1 MSTQTS
7 YGLVVIS
14 FIHIYIDIDVKRLI
28 LKSSIIIKCMYISLY
43 TYNFFYMF
51 YMFTCVSDLTMHF
64 DKLGQLIKYLLV
76 TNDYLIDALTIFY
89 LAFKIFQ
96 KRRHV
101 SIQTEIRPCMI
112 STGTQTD
119 TIYPQDL
126 PVDLDESLESLTS
139 TNSAV
144 SEWTPS
150 DIDGNNNYLDHH
162 DVPPSYCSRKF
173 IVFEECL
180 DQLLQFCTICGKK
193 CDTRK
198 NVVGTLLLVSRVC
211 VCGEAFTWES
221 QPFTGSMSTGNL
233 VLSSAILI
241 SGCSISQ
248 TLTMFQHANISCF
261 SERTYYNIKQHY
273 FVPAVERVW
282 KAHQDALFDVI
293 RRQNEA
299 VVVGGDAR
307 CCSPGHTAKYGSY
320 SLMDLELGQ
329 ILDVQLV
336 QVQN

>member
-1 MSTQTS
+1 
-7 YGLVVIS
+7 
-14 FIHIYIDIDVKRLI
+14 
-28 LKSSIIIKCMYISLY
+28 
-43 TYNFFYMF
+43 
-51 YMFTCVSDLTMHF
+51 MFTCVSDLTMHF
-64 DKLGQLIKYLLV
+64 DKLCQLIKYLLV

-89 LAFKIFQ
+89 LTFKIFQ

-180 DQLLQFCTICGKK
+180 DQLLQFCTICGK
-193 CDTRK
+193 
-198 NVVGTLLLVSRVC
+198 NVTLGKMLLELCCLCLGYVSVGRHLH
-211 VCGEAFTWES
+211 
-221 QPFTGSMSTGNL
+221 GNNNP
-233 VLSSAILI
+233 I
-241 SGCSISQ
+241 
-248 TLTMFQHANISCF
+248 
-261 SERTYYNIKQHY
+261 
-273 FVPAVERVW
+273 
-282 KAHQDALFDVI
+282 
-293 RRQNEA
+293 
-299 VVVGGDAR
+299 
-307 CCSPGHTAKYGSY
+307 
-320 SLMDLELGQ
+320 MDLCPLET
-329 ILDVQLV
+329 
-336 QVQN
+336 